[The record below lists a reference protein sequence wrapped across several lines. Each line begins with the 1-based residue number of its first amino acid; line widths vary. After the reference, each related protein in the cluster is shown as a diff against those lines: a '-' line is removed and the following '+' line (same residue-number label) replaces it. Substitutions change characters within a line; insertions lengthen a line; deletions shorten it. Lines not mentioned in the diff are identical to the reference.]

1 MAPRKPDKDNKK
13 NIRNIISIVVWALLL
28 TVMFN
33 YLTSLASKGSSTEIT
48 YSEFVS
54 MVKNGEVASVAINE
68 SEGKLVITTVTAANA
83 PEGTE
88 AAKEELYTGIL
99 DDAQL
104 LPLLE
109 ENGVEFGGVIPT
121 AVSPVMTFLLSWVIP
136 LVAMYFLLTL
146 LFRGMGGAG
155 GMGGI
160 GGIGG
165 IGKSRAI

>member
-13 NIRNIISIVVWALLL
+13 NIPISFHRSVGLLL

-68 SEGKLVITTVTAANA
+68 SEGKLRHPTVTAANA

-104 LPLLE
+104 LRCWRRTAWNSARDP
-109 ENGVEFGGVIPT
+109 NGREPRHDVP
-121 AVSPVMTFLLSWVIP
+121 
-136 LVAMYFLLTL
+136 
-146 LFRGMGGAG
+146 
-155 GMGGI
+155 
-160 GGIGG
+160 
-165 IGKSRAI
+165 AILGDPARRRCISC